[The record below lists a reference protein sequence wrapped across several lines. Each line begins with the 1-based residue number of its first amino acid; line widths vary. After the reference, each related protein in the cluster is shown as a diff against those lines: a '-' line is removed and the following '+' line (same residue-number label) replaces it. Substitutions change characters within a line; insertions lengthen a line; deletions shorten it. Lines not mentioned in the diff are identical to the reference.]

1 MNNISKTYAPHMR
14 DYFDQDPKE
23 VKSYSEYDSTMLPD
37 PVVDPIVCNNI
48 ATWEFDYTYNGND
61 DIFKTS
67 N

>member
-1 MNNISKTYAPHMR
+1 MR